1 MKKFWA
7 PFWLFYPFY
16 LTLAAARRHL
26 GMRTSILIRRNDVW
40 PGGWMGPGGMMGGPR
55 GTYRPGQARR
65 R

>member
-1 MKKFWA
+1 MKKIWA

-40 PGGWMGPGGMMGGPR
+40 PGGWMGPR
-55 GTYRPGQARR
+55 GV
-65 R
+65 